1 LADAGACRGRNT
13 LLHRW
18 VVSPFSLTF
27 HCRCPTPRTTTP
39 HEHPSA
45 GNPGEILPMFMLG
58 NVVFACSLLHCTSGE
73 RRGPGRQQ
81 LARGSISTQHC
92 LQTPKSSAQTR
103 LPVSDA
109 PLGTKKC
116 LVRGGKCRCHAPRLS
131 TSISASRPTSCATT
145 KQPAPPQAAPPQTGL
160 GCLSNSQMLSSRARA
175 IEQHPQLSAQE
186 ALRLLRSMPPPP
198 PHSFFHSIS
207 PPPPSLLLLL
217 SVCLSQQHHPKDFY
231 ESSSACQKRIVSIP
245 LAPAARLP
253 DAEYRILSLAART
266 KGGPYLQ
273 LYVDR

>member
-1 LADAGACRGRNT
+1 
-13 LLHRW
+13 
-18 VVSPFSLTF
+18 
-27 HCRCPTPRTTTP
+27 
-39 HEHPSA
+39 
-45 GNPGEILPMFMLG
+45 
-58 NVVFACSLLHCTSGE
+58 
-73 RRGPGRQQ
+73 
-81 LARGSISTQHC
+81 
-92 LQTPKSSAQTR
+92 
-103 LPVSDA
+103 VSDG
-109 PLGTKKC
+109 PPWSKKC
-116 LVRGGKCRCHAPRLS
+116 LAQRKESL
-131 TSISASRPTSCATT
+131 SRPTIERKYLRVLTNILCDNPTT
-145 KQPAPPQAAPPQTGL
+145 CSSSTPPQTGL
-160 GCLSNSQMLSSRARA
+160 GCLSNSQMLSSRART
-175 IEQHPQLSAQE
+175 IERHPQLSAQE

-207 PPPPSLLLLL
+207 PPPPSLPLLL